1 MKVIQSVLGAGA
13 LAVALMAMP
22 AQAAF
27 IEVHSDKKYTGGGS
41 EGSGRG
47 QGFEMLA
54 NTSVNSIGIE
64 ANLNRLSYTIDIF
77 ASTNGRSAG
86 SILAS
91 FTRTLGGAGF
101 GWYDM
106 AVNYTFNTNSYYVV
120 NWRPSTGGDWVV
132 QSGNP
137 GNAGINYYNDNAL
150 PETDGPFRL
159 VEGFA
164 GSVPNSGNSLHPSM
178 RYGVGATVPLPA
190 SLPLLIGGFGLLGFV
205 GRRRKG

>member
-1 MKVIQSVLGAGA
+1 MIQSVLSAGA
-13 LAVALMAMP
+13 LAMALMASP

-27 IEVHSDKKYTGGGS
+27 IEVHSDRAYTGGGGES
-41 EGSGRG
+41 SGRG

-54 NTSVNSIGIE
+54 DTSVNSIGIE

-77 ASTNGRSAG
+77 TSTNGRSAG
-86 SILAS
+86 ALLAS
-91 FTRTLGGAGF
+91 FTRTLGGNGF

-106 AVNYTFNTNSYYVV
+106 ALKYTFSANSFYVV

-132 QSGNP
+132 QAGNVGNSGV
-137 GNAGINYYNDNAL
+137 AYYNDNAL

-164 GSVPNSGNSLHPSM
+164 GSTPNRANSLHPSM

-190 SLPLLIGGFGLLGFV
+190 SLPLLIGGVGLLGFV